1 MTDAMMRLFQSMLLA
16 ACVMILTPAWA
27 AEFHLLSRAALH
39 EFKPLK
45 LSVTQQQYLHQR
57 KQLVIGILRYDMP
70 PFGMRNMRQEY
81 EGVSADYISMVAVQL
96 GLPVVVKQYDD
107 SKMLWQALA
116 KGEIDLIPSVPG
128 FSDDPDYDFSLPYA
142 VEKPVLGVNIND
154 IQTLPYD
161 LRNIN
166 VAMVKDF
173 LPLTT
178 LKKYYPEANFRFYN
192 NYQDALSAVAFGQ
205 EKVFIGN
212 SYSLS
217 RNFLNNVRLERYS
230 QLPDRLVGFALSR
243 QQPILVTLVN
253 EALAAIP
260 QEEKD
265 RLQRLWQ
272 TNLVEVGQTASPL
285 SFTPEEK
292 KWMADH
298 QHINVL
304 LYGQDNAAPISFV
317 DNNGTLHGMVGDL
330 LSVIALKT
338 GMHFHFSTV
347 DTTQQL
353 VDGVNSGKADMLASL
368 TPSEA
373 RSKQILF
380 TRPYLRSAFALAVRK
395 DNNDIHS
402 LPDLRGKRL
411 ALVHNTNVE
420 SLVRSRYPEI
430 NIVAVENESEL
441 LASVAKGRAD
451 ASVSILMMADYH
463 IKTQYANRL
472 KIVGTI
478 GDTPAWISFGVG
490 RADPVL
496 RNILDKVLLSIPP
509 SEMESLAN
517 RWRPSDFIV
526 VDNFWSRYRE
536 VLIASGLFTLLI
548 IAIITGWALY
558 LRQQIKRK
566 AELRRQL
573 NNQLSQLREVVNSMP
588 FPVSLRDNNACLI
601 YCNQRYLEET
611 GIDYQAALGTTM
623 EQSPGL
629 RSPEQ
634 ASFYHQQMLEVIATD
649 QPIVED
655 RRYDLYGNPD
665 SSIGLTVY
673 QWIQPWHDS
682 DGKVMG
688 VIGGWM
694 DITEREALFAELR
707 DAKERAEDSNRAK
720 SVFLSTM
727 SHEIRTPMNAIIG
740 MLDMALKRGR
750 DNQIDLQ
757 ALEVAY
763 ESAESLVGL
772 IGDIL
777 DISRIEGGH
786 LEFNPET
793 INLGKVIDNMLKVYQ
808 GLAIDKNITLN
819 KLYPEEPIVDVMA
832 DPLRIKQVLANLL
845 SNAIKF
851 TDRGGV
857 SLSLQQSIDRDNG
870 CVYYCIEV
878 QDSGIGIAA
887 ASQAAL
893 FQPFSQ
899 AENRRAGTGLGLY
912 ISRTICENMQGS
924 LTLNSEKGMGTRVRA
939 TLQLPLV
946 AQIAEQS
953 SVSEQ
958 PEQGLPIFHVLVV
971 DDNAANRMLLA
982 KQLAWLGQTTQLASD
997 GYAALKLWQENRFD
1011 VIITDCNMPGING
1024 YQLTEIIRESEEEQQ
1039 REPSW
1044 IMGFTANAMHE
1055 ITERCLRAG
1064 MNSCLFKPCSINSLA
1079 AALRAINVSRQ
1090 HVQSVKKSISIEQ
1103 NQRAESVEPDS
1114 SIENANDEVDRQ
1126 IKIAMR
1132 NLMIT
1137 TLKADLERMAVLHL
1151 AEQPGEVADLAHRIA
1166 GSVRIAGRNDLADA
1180 CIQLEVNC
1188 RQPEAHEG
1196 RLATQYSQLIR
1207 ILNDYLAQ
1215 LETEAAEELNRPC

>member
-1 MTDAMMRLFQSMLLA
+1 MTDAMIRPLQAIVLSALLL
-16 ACVMILTPAWA
+16 ILLPVHA
-27 AEFHLLSRAALH
+27 AEYRLLSRAEVQQLS
-39 EFKPLK
+39 PLP
-45 LSVTQQQYLHQR
+45 LSAEQQQFLSQR
-57 KQLVIGILRYDMP
+57 KQLVMGIVRFDTP

-81 EGVSADYISMVAVQL
+81 EGVSADYISMVAAQL
-96 GLPVVVKQYDD
+96 RLSVVIKQYND
-107 SKMLWQALA
+107 SSQLWQALA
-116 KGEIDLIPSVPG
+116 RGEIDLIPSVPA
-128 FSDDPDYDFSLPYA
+128 FSDDPDYDFSIPYA

-161 LRNIN
+161 LRDIN

-173 LPLTT
+173 LPLST
-178 LKKYYPEANFRFYN
+178 LKKYYPDAHFRFYN

-230 QLPDRLVGFALSR
+230 QLPDRQVGFALSR
-243 QQPILVTLVN
+243 QQPVLITLVN
-253 EALAAIP
+253 QALMAIP
-260 QEEKD
+260 PEEKD

-272 TNLVEVGQTASPL
+272 TNLVEVGQTATPL
-285 SFTPEEK
+285 SFSAEEK
-292 KWMADH
+292 KWMSDH

-304 LYGQDNAAPISFV
+304 LYGEDNAAPVSFV

-330 LSVIALKT
+330 LAVIALKT
-338 GMHFHFSTV
+338 GIHFHFSTV
-347 DTTQQL
+347 DTTAEL
-353 VDGVNSGKADMLASL
+353 IDGVNSARADMLASL

-373 RSKQILF
+373 RSQQILF
-380 TRPYLRSAFALAVRK
+380 TRPYLRSAFALTVRNS
-395 DNNDIHS
+395 NNDIRS

-411 ALVHNTNVE
+411 ALVRGNTIE
-420 SLVRSRYPEI
+420 SEVRARYPEI
-430 NIVAVENESEL
+430 TIVRVQNEAEL
-441 LASVAKGRAD
+441 LSSVASGKAD
-451 ASVSILMMADYH
+451 ASVSILMMADYQ
-463 IKTQYANRL
+463 IKTKYSGRL
-472 KIVGTI
+472 KIVATV
-478 GDTPAWISFGVG
+478 GDSPAWISFGVG
-490 RADPVL
+490 RSDPEL

-526 VDNFWSRYRE
+526 VDNFWTRYRE
-536 VLIASGLFTLLI
+536 VLIASGIFTLLI
-548 IAIITGWALY
+548 IGLITGWALY

-573 NNQLSQLREVVNSMP
+573 SNQLSQLREVVNSMP

-611 GIDYQAALGTTM
+611 GIDYQTALGTTM

-634 ASFYHQQMLEVIATD
+634 ASFYHQQMLQVIATD

-682 DGKVMG
+682 DGRVMG

-707 DAKERAEDSNRAK
+707 EAKERAEDSNRAK

-740 MLDMALKRGR
+740 MLDMALKKGR
-750 DNQIDLQ
+750 ENQLDLQ

-763 ESAESLVGL
+763 ESADSLVGL

-786 LEFNPET
+786 LEFNPEIT
-793 INLGKVIDNMLKVYQ
+793 NLSKLIDNMLKVYQ
-808 GLAIDKNITLN
+808 GLAIDKNITLT
-819 KLYPEEPIVDVMA
+819 KQYPDEQIVDVMA

-857 SLSLQQSIDRDNG
+857 VLSLFQTIDAADG

-878 QDSGIGIAA
+878 QDSGIGIPA

-924 LTLNSEKGMGTRVRA
+924 LTLDSEMGAGTKVRA
-939 TLQLPLV
+939 TLQLPLAAQRV
-946 AQIAEQS
+946 AEG
-953 SVSEQ
+953 SVSEL
-958 PEQGLPIFHVLVV
+958 PEQGLPVFNVLVV

-982 KQLAWLGQTTQLASD
+982 KQLAWLGQQVQLASD
-997 GYAALKLWQENRFD
+997 GYAALKLWQEDRFD

-1039 REPSW
+1039 REPGW

-1055 ITERCLRAG
+1055 VTERCLQAG

-1079 AALRAINVSRQ
+1079 AALRAIEVKADRPESAENPEVSAL
-1090 HVQSVKKSISIEQ
+1090 S
-1103 NQRAESVEPDS
+1103 AGADGDES
-1114 SIENANDEVDRQ
+1114 ANDEVDRQ

-1132 NLMIT
+1132 NLMIA
-1137 TLKADLERMAVLHL
+1137 TLKEDLARMTQLDVL
-1151 AEQPGEVADLAHRIA
+1151 EVPTEVADLAHRIA
-1166 GSVRIAGRNDLADA
+1166 GSVRIAGQNELADA
-1180 CIQLEVNC
+1180 CIQLEIAC
-1188 RQPEAHEG
+1188 RQPAADFTA
-1196 RLATQYSQLIR
+1196 LPAQFSQLTTL
-1207 ILNDYLAQ
+1207 LNHYLLR
-1215 LETEAAEELNRPC
+1215 LEAEARAEQRSSQ